1 MEMNKMIKKKYV
13 ILTVLIINIFL
24 LSACYSYHDI
34 DEAIYVTALIVDVDS
49 DGKILIYIECFKP
62 MGGDSSNSQSGTRL
76 IFKGEGKTIFEAART
91 ASLSSSLRI
100 DWTQNRTIM
109 FTQKAAEFGLDN
121 FVDFLD
127 RDQEL
132 LIRAY
137 VCVTDEDPVKLM
149 EMDYQ
154 ENKYMGSFII
164 QMIDRVGSS
173 SRAVNLSLNNY
184 MKERL
189 IGDKS
194 SVIPIINL
202 KKGDIGSEK
211 LNIVGGAIIHKD
223 KMIGTIKRQEGQAY
237 NFLMNNVKTG
247 TLEPLNPEVEG
258 KYVTLEIL
266 NSKTKTKI
274 NYEEEKITLK
284 KIINVETALGE
295 VQGQLQIN
303 DANLNKIKENTE
315 ENIRKACVS
324 FFQSY
329 KDENID
335 IFDIREIFDRKYP
348 REQIEDIMKIT
359 EFELEVNVSIN
370 FYNEIK
376 DFNKS

>member
-1 MEMNKMIKKKYV
+1 MNRKRYILIV
-13 ILTVLIINIFL
+13 ILINIFL
-24 LSACYSYHDI
+24 LTACYSYHDI
-34 DEAIYVTALIVDVDS
+34 DEAIYVTALIVDID
-49 DGKILIYIECFKP
+49 DNNEILIYIECFKP

-76 IFKGEGKTIFEAART
+76 IFKGAGKTIFEAVRT
-91 ASLSSSLRI
+91 ATLSSSLRI
-100 DWTQNRTIM
+100 NWTQNRVIM
-109 FTQKAAEFGLDN
+109 FTQRAAEYGLDN

-137 VCVTDEDPVKLM
+137 VCTTNEDPVKLM
-149 EMDYQ
+149 ETEYE
-154 ENKYMGSFII
+154 ENKYMGIFII
-164 QMIDRVGSS
+164 QMIEKVGSS
-173 SRAVNLSLNNY
+173 SRAVKLSLNEY

-189 IGDKS
+189 IGDKT

-202 KKGDIGSEK
+202 KKGDIGAEK
-211 LNIVGGAIIHKD
+211 INIVGGAIIHKD
-223 KMIGTIKRQEGQAY
+223 KMIGSIERQEGQAY
-237 NFLMNNVKTG
+237 SFLMNNVKSG
-247 TLEPLNPEVEG
+247 TLEPLNPQAEG

-274 NYEEEKITLK
+274 EYKEEKIIFK

-295 VQGQLQIN
+295 IQGELEIN

-315 ENIRKACVS
+315 ENIRKACVG
-324 FFQSY
+324 FFQVY

-335 IFDIREIFDRKYP
+335 IFDVREVFNRKYP
-348 REQIEDIMKIT
+348 HEQVEDIMKIT
-359 EFELEVNVSIN
+359 ELELEVNVSIN

-376 DFNKS
+376 DFKKS